1 MITLKDVAKLANV
14 DVSTVSRAIN
24 NTSYVHPD
32 TKLRILEAVSQLSY
46 HPNLIEKGLRKGK
59 RKTIGLVV
67 PDMQLTIYNDLACII
82 EKNAVKNGYQVI
94 LCITNNDISNEKA
107 GLQRLRDSFVDGIII
122 VGTGANNR
130 LLRDIAVGGLPI
142 TQLMRAQDKTLSSV
156 GADYKQAATVATSY
170 LIEQGCKKI
179 GLLNGPKNLF
189 PYERRLVGYQ
199 EQIRQAGLQEYICNL
214 PTLKSQYYQF
224 GYESTLSLIQQAKKL
239 DGLLVATDT
248 MGMGAIRQ
256 LKKQHYQI
264 PEEIKIISLTGYSIG
279 RYLETTLSSIELPL
293 KQIGISALNLLFK
306 NIAEKQI
313 ETEHKIYS
321 VKLILRET
329 C

>member
-142 TQLMRAQDKTLSSV
+142 IQLMRAQDKTLSSV
-156 GADYKQAATVATSY
+156 GADYKQAATVATSC
-170 LIEQGCKKI
+170 LIKQGCKK
-179 GLLNGPKNLF
+179 NWSVEWSQESF
-189 PYERRLVGYQ
+189 PL
-199 EQIRQAGLQEYICNL
+199 
-214 PTLKSQYYQF
+214 
-224 GYESTLSLIQQAKKL
+224 
-239 DGLLVATDT
+239 
-248 MGMGAIRQ
+248 
-256 LKKQHYQI
+256 
-264 PEEIKIISLTGYSIG
+264 
-279 RYLETTLSSIELPL
+279 
-293 KQIGISALNLLFK
+293 
-306 NIAEKQI
+306 
-313 ETEHKIYS
+313 
-321 VKLILRET
+321 
-329 C
+329 